1 MLFYRTTH
9 PETLL
14 RSVGR
19 PYIARDGSRMVEA
32 EAVRAGWRTA
42 VKSDDIT
49 LVADVPIRHRVAF
62 H

>member
-19 PYIARDGSRMVEA
+19 PYVAANGARMVQA
-32 EAVRAGWRTA
+32 ESVRAGWRTA

-49 LVADVPIRHRVAF
+49 LVADVVTIRRRAYH
-62 H
+62 